1 MLIKNKIKFII
12 IYLLSFFI
20 FTSNVSAD
28 EFNITAKEVVIDKEN
43 NILVGKG
50 SVTAKDSE
58 GKIITEISNLPKEE
72 AKRFFKGHDLK
83 IIETLIEQGI
93 IRFGKMHYQLQNEI
107 SAINT

>member
-1 MLIKNKIKFII
+1 MKK
-12 IYLLSFFI
+12 
-20 FTSNVSAD
+20 
-28 EFNITAKEVVIDKEN
+28 AKEANLISF
-43 NILVGKG
+43 
-50 SVTAKDSE
+50 SVLLDSE

-83 IIETLIEQGI
+83 IIETLIEQGT

>member
-1 MLIKNKIKFII
+1 MKK
-12 IYLLSFFI
+12 
-20 FTSNVSAD
+20 
-28 EFNITAKEVVIDKEN
+28 AKEANLISFAV
-43 NILVGKG
+43 LL
-50 SVTAKDSE
+50 DSE

-93 IRFGKMHYQLQNEI
+93 IRVGKMHYQLQNEI

>member
-1 MLIKNKIKFII
+1 MKK
-12 IYLLSFFI
+12 
-20 FTSNVSAD
+20 
-28 EFNITAKEVVIDKEN
+28 AKEANLISFAV
-43 NILVGKG
+43 LL
-50 SVTAKDSE
+50 DSE

-83 IIETLIEQGI
+83 ILETLIEQGI